1 VIFSRKYFYDFIFP
15 SLAVIRHVTYFMQHG
30 HEELA
35 YKVLGEYVL
44 ANVRGALTVGLAVEK
59 RFAPEP
65 SGPKQTTTAPE
76 SITEAEAGS
85 TTEAPGGWTTEAPES
100 SGEAGFTTEAPGGWT
115 TEAPEESSGEEGSAT
130 EASVEEKRELR
141 HQNRRKYKM

>member
-1 VIFSRKYFYDFIFP
+1 MVINHVKYF
-15 SLAVIRHVTYFMQHG
+15 LEHG
-30 HEELA
+30 QEDLA
-35 YKVLGEYVL
+35 YKIVGVYEL

-65 SGPKQTTTAPE
+65 SGPKPTTTAPE
-76 SITEAEAGS
+76 STTEGEAGS
-85 TTEAPGGWTTEAPES
+85 TTEALGGWTTEAPES
-100 SGEAGFTTEAPGGWT
+100 SGEAGSTTEAPGGWT

-141 HQNRRKYKM
+141 HQNRRRIHKM